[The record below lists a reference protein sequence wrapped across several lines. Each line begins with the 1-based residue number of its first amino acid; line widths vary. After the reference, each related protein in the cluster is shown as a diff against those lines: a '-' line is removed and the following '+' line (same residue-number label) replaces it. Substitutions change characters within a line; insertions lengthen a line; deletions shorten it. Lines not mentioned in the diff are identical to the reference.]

1 MFNSKMYKKYYPI
14 KSSFDIGIMVVNAMM
29 LCYMAIGISIFMA
42 HKKEKKNR
50 QEREKRMIN
59 EKKLKK
65 ELQKEIETIRER
77 KITVKL
83 SDADCDRLARKCGSM
98 ERS

>member
-59 EKKLKK
+59 EKNLKK
-65 ELQKEIETIRER
+65 NCRKKLRQSERE
-77 KITVKL
+77 K
-83 SDADCDRLARKCGSM
+83 SQ
-98 ERS
+98 

>member
-42 HKKEKKNR
+42 HKKEKKPAGKGKAN
-50 QEREKRMIN
+50 
-59 EKKLKK
+59 
-65 ELQKEIETIRER
+65 
-77 KITVKL
+77 
-83 SDADCDRLARKCGSM
+83 D
-98 ERS
+98 